1 MSKKIF
7 SDENYSFNFM
17 PLLDAIFLLT
27 IFFILTVTLEKE
39 ERLLPLELPVTD
51 NPTLSKLESA
61 IIIEVDRSGSCYFEQ
76 QKQSLEKLER
86 AIARV
91 RTEFDKDV
99 LLIRAAEGVDVQNLL
114 RLTDL
119 ARRVGIEKVSLAVRE
134 IQ

>member
-61 IIIEVDRSGSCYFEQ
+61 IIIEVDRSGSYYFQQ

-86 AIARV
+86 AIAEV

-99 LLIRAAEGVDVQNLL
+99 LLIRAAAGVDVQRLL
-114 RLTDL
+114 RLTDHS
-119 ARRVGIEKVSLAVRE
+119 RSNRHPGSP
-134 IQ
+134 